1 MDGRRTFEIEL
12 QTRDEKARTVEASIS
27 SEYPVETY
35 DGKEILVHT
44 AEAVD
49 LSRAPLP
56 LIDSHD
62 TSRLPVGVVDQVRLV
77 GRKLRGLLRF
87 GESEKAREIWEDVRA
102 GIVKSLSIGYRYLA
116 PVEWTDNENFM
127 VTRWQPYEVSL
138 VAVPADPTVGIGR
151 SYRRDIK
158 MTDKANKTELELE
171 RDRVREIQ
179 AYGKQFEMREMA
191 DTLIRDGV
199 SIENA
204 RTQFLAKMRVP
215 RPIVTIPGN
224 YGPGGDLGLSNQERQ
239 QFDLLRL
246 IRSVANN
253 RPDEAGFEREVCAE
267 AAKQRGRASRGFIV
281 PHDVLRPSGRRD
293 LTVGTDSAGG
303 YLVGTNLLAGSFIEL
318 LRNKAVV
325 LAAGATVLNGLQGDV
340 AIPKQTG
347 AATAYWVAEN
357 ADVTAESAQSFGQVG
372 LAPRTIGAYTDISRK
387 LLLQSTPAA
396 QDLVKND
403 LARVLGIGI
412 DLATLHGSGVSPEP
426 AGIAIT
432 AGIGSVVGGT
442 NGGAPTWDD
451 VVGLETEVAVDNADV
466 GALAYITNAKVRGK
480 LKKTFINATYGEV
493 PMWTNG
499 PDGVGRL
506 NGYRAFCTNQVS
518 SSLTKG
524 SASGTCSAI
533 FFGNWADLM
542 IGFWSGIDI
551 LIDPYTFGKSGAVR
565 IVALQDVDIA
575 TRNAVSFSAML
586 DALTA

>member
-27 SEYPVETY
+27 SEYPVSTF

-62 TSRLPVGVVDQVRLV
+62 TSRLPVGVVEQLRLV

-87 GESEKAREIWEDVRA
+87 GESEKAREIWEDVKA
-102 GIVKSLSIGYRYLA
+102 GIIKNLSIGYRYLA

-151 SYRRDIK
+151 SYQKKGFSK
-158 MTDKANKTELELE
+158 MNDKGKTEMELE
-171 RDRVREIQ
+171 RDRVLEIQ
-179 AYGKQFEMREMA
+179 AYGKQWNMRELA
-191 DTLIRDGV
+191 DDLIRDGV
-199 SIENA
+199 SIEDA
-204 RTQFLAKMRVP
+204 RKRFLSEIRVP
-215 RPIVTIPGN
+215 KPIQT
-224 YGPGGDLGLSNQERQ
+224 GGDIGLSGRDVKK
-239 QFDLLRL
+239 FDLLRL

-253 RPDEAGFEREVCAE
+253 RVDDAAFEREVCDA
-267 AAKQRGRASRGFIV
+267 AAKLRGRPAKGFMV
-281 PHDVLRPSGRRD
+281 PHEVLQIERRRD

-303 YLVGTNLLAGSFIEL
+303 YLVGTQLLAGSFIDL

-357 ADVTAESAQSFGQVG
+357 ADVTAESNQTFGQVA
-372 LAPRTIGAYTDISRK
+372 LAPRTIGAYTDLSRK
-387 LLLQSTPAA
+387 LVMQSTPSA
-396 QDLVKND
+396 QDLVKSD
-403 LARVLGIGI
+403 LARVLAIGI
-412 DLATLHGSGVSPEP
+412 DLASLHGSGVNPEP

-432 AGIGSVVGGT
+432 GGIGAVVGGT

-451 VVGLETEVAVDNADV
+451 IVSLETEVSVDNADV

-480 LKKTFINATYGEV
+480 LKKTFVNATYGET

-499 PDGVGRL
+499 PDGTGRL

-518 SSLTKG
+518 STLTKG
-524 SASGTCSAI
+524 SANGTCSAI
-533 FFGNWADLM
+533 FFGNWADLLF
-542 IGFWSGIDI
+542 GFWAGVDI
-551 LIDPYTFGKSGAVR
+551 LVDPYTFGTKGAVR
-565 IVALQDVDIA
+565 IVALQDVDMA
-575 TRNAVSFSAML
+575 VRNAVSFAAML
-586 DALTA
+586 DALTT